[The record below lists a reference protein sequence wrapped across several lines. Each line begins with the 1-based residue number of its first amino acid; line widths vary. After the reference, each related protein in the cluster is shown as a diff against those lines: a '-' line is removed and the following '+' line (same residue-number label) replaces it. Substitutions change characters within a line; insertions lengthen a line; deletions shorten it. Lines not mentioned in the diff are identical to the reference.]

1 MKQIFCYALNNK
13 TNNISIYIFLPRSA
27 TTTWS
32 HCWQILLDASLY
44 CSRERPTARVL
55 DMAPPDTSEK
65 MEAKAGEGSK
75 ENQDPQPHLPDLSS
89 EPPAVVTTPS
99 ATAWTTRR
107 WRGCRAWPWPGASVT
122 SSATSASPS
131 PSASPSTSRT
141 SHSTPFTPWWVIPN
155 IVNFLRS
162 FDTSRLHR

>member
-1 MKQIFCYALNNK
+1 
-13 TNNISIYIFLPRSA
+13 
-27 TTTWS
+27 
-32 HCWQILLDASLY
+32 
-44 CSRERPTARVL
+44 
-55 DMAPPDTSEK
+55 MAPPDTSEK

-89 EPPAVVTTPS
+89 RAPGRGYDPFSYGVDNTEM
-99 ATAWTTRR
+99 AWLSSMAMIR
-107 WRGCRAWPWPGASVT
+107 CLVT